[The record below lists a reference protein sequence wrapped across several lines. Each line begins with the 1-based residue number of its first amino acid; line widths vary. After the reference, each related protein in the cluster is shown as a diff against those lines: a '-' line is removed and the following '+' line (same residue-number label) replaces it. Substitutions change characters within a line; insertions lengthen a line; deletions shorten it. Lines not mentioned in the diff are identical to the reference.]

1 LEEVFLLMSVR
12 SPESRRISSLLR
24 ERRVSGAAM
33 VAVLSVALLCGLI
46 GFALHVL
53 WVVSIVV
60 LALGLGY
67 VVANARQDRNEV
79 TDRRQEDAERTE

>member
-1 LEEVFLLMSVR
+1 MSVR

-33 VAVLSVALLCGLI
+33 VAVLSVALLSGLI

-53 WVVSIVV
+53 WVVSVVV

-67 VVANARQDRNEV
+67 VVANARQDRQEV
-79 TDRRQEDAERTE
+79 TDRCQEDAERTE

>member
-1 LEEVFLLMSVR
+1 MPVR
-12 SPESRRISSLLR
+12 SSESRRISSLLR

-46 GFALHVL
+46 GFALHVF
-53 WVVSIVV
+53 WVVAIVV

-67 VVANARQDRNEV
+67 VVANARQERRESI
-79 TDRRQEDAERTE
+79 DRRREDAERTK